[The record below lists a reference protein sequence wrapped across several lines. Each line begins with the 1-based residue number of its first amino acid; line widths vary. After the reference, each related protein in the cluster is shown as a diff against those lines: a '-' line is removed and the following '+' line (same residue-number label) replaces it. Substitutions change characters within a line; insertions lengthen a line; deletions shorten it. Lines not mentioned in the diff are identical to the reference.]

1 LAEENKEQKAAR
13 LLEESNKRR
22 EIESAISEAQRLERD
37 INDILIERNA
47 LMAEY
52 TKNVSNAL
60 DEDLRLAESLLEVA
74 KQTDKTGQKRKELMA
89 DMLGMQATFN
99 THLQQALENKKN
111 GVKLSKEEK
120 EAIKETADGMENL
133 SGLSD
138 RYKIN
143 IAAAVQSFDE
153 TPESAAR
160 LAKAIAEAEKASKG
174 LEEAQREVSKISGQ
188 VAGVFGLTSDIGG
201 TLVGQVSNVAVA
213 MGKTYDAAGGMGVL
227 GAMGAMTMEMFSAE
241 RIIASM
247 VQEAIKLAGELDKA
261 GKAFGAA
268 TGFAFGG
275 ENGAQARIQGIS
287 KDLVRSGVTMEN
299 VGTSIK
305 SLADNFAGFDPG
317 NINKDMVTTSA
328 LLAKIG
334 VGAELSAQSMD
345 FMVTVMSKN
354 EKQAA
359 DLTKQLA
366 LTGRQIGVSATA
378 MISNFNN
385 EAKKLVEFGPQ
396 MVSVFK
402 ELSVQAKITG
412 LSMDNLIGIAEK
424 FDTFEGASDQIS
436 QMNAVLGT
444 QMSAMDMLNMTH
456 DQRIQT
462 IRNEVKASV
471 GNFDTLDRYTKKYI
485 AQAMGVKDVEEAQRM
500 LNMTNDK
507 TSAKQQEMMQNQKD
521 LKAITEELVPM
532 YDKLKLAFAELVR
545 TLDPVISNFIQF
557 VNTLAKSI
565 ESGYFQILI
574 GIMGTA
580 TVGLT
585 AMGAAAGF
593 ASARMK
599 MLQLGFMA
607 FAAMIHFFASDQT
620 GFALIALGVT
630 LLAIAFVFLDRQID
644 NTTGSFKFL
653 KLLFGSRINPLF
665 IQSFAFMAIGVLA
678 LALAFKTM
686 GIQGTAAA
694 YALGVVFAG
703 MGLVI
708 FALSFLVD
716 SVSDLLNSLTGSV
729 DILPLVALGILGI
742 AYSVGALGMA
752 VLLSTSAIM
761 FLMLS
766 LTTLGGV
773 FAGIGM
779 FMGISALEGVGSS
792 MDRIGSGMD
801 KFANGLS
808 KVKEAA
814 IGMKGIT
821 DKAFMAFT
829 TDGSKTSAIISST
842 DIVKNMVLGKMTV
855 DVKIPEIEI
864 PQVTVNIYM
873 DGSLISNSL
882 YETILEN

>member
-1 LAEENKEQKAAR
+1 MAEESKDVKAAR

-22 EIESAISEAQRLERD
+22 EIESAISEAQRMERE
-37 INDILIERNA
+37 INDILSERNA

-52 TKNVSNAL
+52 TKNVSSAL
-60 DEDLRLAESLLEVA
+60 DEDIKLAQSLLEVA
-74 KQTDKTGQKRKELMA
+74 KQTDKSSIERKNIMA
-89 DMLGMQATFN
+89 DILGMQATFN
-99 THLQQALENKKN
+99 TSLRDALDAQER
-111 GVKLSKEEK
+111 GAALTKEQK
-120 EAIKETADGMENL
+120 EAIDTAANGMRNL
-133 SGLSD
+133 SSLSKKY
-138 RYKIN
+138 RVQ
-143 IAAAVQSFDE
+143 IAAAVQDLDE
-153 TPESAAR
+153 SPESAAR
-160 LAKAIAEAEKASKG
+160 LAAAIAEAEKASKG

-188 VAGVFGLTSDIGG
+188 VAGVFGLTSDISG
-201 TLVGQVSNVAVA
+201 TLVGQVSSVAVA
-213 MGKTYDAAGGMGVL
+213 MGKTLDAAGGGGVL
-227 GAMGAMTMEMFSAE
+227 GALSAMTMEMFSAE

-247 VQEAIKLAGELDKA
+247 VQEAMKLAVELDKA
-261 GKAFGAA
+261 GKGFGAA
-268 TGFAFGG
+268 TGFNFGA
-275 ENGAQARIQGIS
+275 AQGRIQGVS
-287 KDLVRSGVTMEN
+287 KDLIRSGVTMEN

-305 SLADNFAGFDPG
+305 SLADNFAGFDPSK
-317 NINKDMVTTSA
+317 INKEMVTTSA

-334 VGAELSAQSMD
+334 VGAEASANSMD
-345 FMVTVMSKN
+345 FMITVMSKT

-359 DLTKQLA
+359 DLTKELA

-385 EAKKLVEFGPQ
+385 AAKKLVEFGPQ
-396 MVSVFK
+396 MISVFK
-402 ELSVQAKITG
+402 QLSVQAKITG

-507 TSAKQQEMMQNQKD
+507 TSDKQKAMIDAQDRLKD
-521 LKAITEELVPM
+521 ITEELVPM
-532 YDKLKLAFAELVR
+532 YDRLKLAFAELVR
-545 TLDPVISNFIQF
+545 ALDPVVSNFIKF
-557 VNTLAKSI
+557 TNNLAKAI
-565 ESGYFQILI
+565 ESGHFQILV
-574 GIMGTA
+574 GIMSVA
-580 TVGLT
+580 TVVIT
-585 AMGAAAGF
+585 AFGAAVGL

-599 MLQLGFMA
+599 MFQLGLIA
-607 FAAMIHFFASDQT
+607 FVAMIHFLTSNQI
-620 GFALIALGVT
+620 GFAAIAAMVT
-630 LLAIAFVFLDRQID
+630 LLALSFVFLEKSVDES
-644 NTTGSFKFL
+644 TKKFKFL
-653 KLLFGSRINPLF
+653 KLLFGSKINPLF
-665 IQSFAFMAIGVLA
+665 IQSFAFMSLGVLA
-678 LALAFKTM
+678 LALAFKIM
-686 GIQGTAAA
+686 GIQGTTAA
-694 YALGVVFAG
+694 YALGAVFAG
-703 MGLVI
+703 MGLVV

-716 SVSDLLNSLTGSV
+716 SISNLLSSLTESV
-729 DILPLVALGILGI
+729 DILPLVAAGILSI
-742 AYSVGALGMA
+742 AYSVGALGA
-752 VLLSTSAIM
+752 ATLLSMGAIM
-761 FLMLS
+761 FLLVSMS
-766 LTTLGGV
+766 TLGVV
-773 FAGIGM
+773 FAGIGK
-779 FMGISALEGVGSS
+779 FMGISALEGVASS
-792 MDRIGSGMD
+792 MDRIGNGMD

-873 DGSLISNSL
+873 DGSLVSNSL
-882 YETILEN
+882 YETILED